1 VSTITL
7 VLTWFCFICQKLTSF
22 VGEAAKMLGYG
33 TLRGLAHRGQK
44 VKGRVVLMHKNVLDI
59 NALTS
64 ALTPVG
70 LITGGAKA
78 VGDVAG
84 NILDT
89 YAGGLGCSVALRL
102 ISATAADGN
111 NFLIFSYF

>member
-1 VSTITL
+1 